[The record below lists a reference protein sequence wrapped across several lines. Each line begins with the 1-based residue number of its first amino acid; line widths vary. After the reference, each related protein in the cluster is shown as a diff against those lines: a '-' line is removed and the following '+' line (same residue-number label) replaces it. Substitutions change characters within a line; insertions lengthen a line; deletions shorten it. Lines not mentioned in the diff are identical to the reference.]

1 MDGIQLITRVNDV
14 KNSVRIILMTAIDV
28 HDKLFREYSKKQI
41 MNGFAQKPVSLQTL
55 VQEVSDQFYSCE
67 IQRICFLAIGI
78 IKIFTN
84 CKNKIPNDSFVH
96 RINEYSYK
104 ILNEY
109 LRFVLDFNNLSD
121 LHYYPVQFIYPIYQC
136 YTL

>member
-1 MDGIQLITRVNDV
+1 
-14 KNSVRIILMTAIDV
+14 
-28 HDKLFREYSKKQI
+28 
-41 MNGFAQKPVSLQTL
+41 MNGFAQKPVSLQIL
-55 VQEVSDQFYSCE
+55 VQEVSDQLYSCE
-67 IQRICFLAIGI
+67 IQKKMLPSDWI

-109 LRFVLDFNNLSD
+109 LRFVLDFNNLGD
-121 LHYYPVQFIYPIYQC
+121 LHYYSVQFIYAVYPG